1 MTERSPYE
9 PPEADLEVPK
19 STAPAPSPWH
29 PLVRVGLYL
38 GLFMAVQLVIAF
50 PALVLWA
57 ALTGANPIRLL
68 QGEGVAA
75 FTLFAYVCMAPV
87 LVPLTL
93 AYLRRVDGK
102 SLAGLGWRAPEDGG
116 RGWVLQGLA
125 AVGAA
130 GGLLGAWL
138 VAVAWLGEVSFGGL
152 WEGFAR
158 AGGGTPGRFGGVSG
172 GFLLLALQAGAWI
185 VQAGVEEWVFR
196 GYVFR
201 TLRERWSWV
210 SAAGASSLV
219 FAFFHTVNQGIDA
232 AALANTL
239 LLGMLLAAALELT
252 GSLWAASLFHGA
264 WNFLMAGIL
273 SLPVSGVGIFHL
285 LELSVDGPRWL
296 TGGDYGPEA
305 SWLLTGLLVP
315 VVALLALRVDRRTAE
330 EEESSQTSPSSE

>member
-1 MTERSPYE
+1 MEERSPYE
-9 PPEADLEVPK
+9 PPQADLEVPQP
-19 STAPAPSPWH
+19 TPPEPARASWH

-50 PALVLWA
+50 PTLVLWA
-57 ALTGANPIRLL
+57 ALTGANPMRLVE
-68 QGEGVAA
+68 GEGVAA
-75 FTLFAYVCMAPV
+75 FTLFAFVCMAPV

-93 AYLRRVDGK
+93 AYLRRLDGK
-102 SLAGLGWRAPEDGG
+102 SVADLGWRAPEGG
-116 RGWVLQGLA
+116 SRGWVLQGLSA
-125 AVGAA
+125 IGAA

-158 AGGGTPGRFGGVSG
+158 AGGDAPGRFAGVSG

-252 GSLWAASLFHGA
+252 GSLWAATLFHGA

-285 LELSVDGPRWL
+285 LELSVDGPLWL

-315 VVALLALRVDRRTAE
+315 VVALLALRVDRRTAAE
-330 EEESSQTSPSSE
+330 EEVPQPSE